1 MPFGL
6 LVIFLIIGFRRP
18 IQLFTKSDTVQ
29 NSPYPDISYGHLHV
43 SQSEPCLLRTTTV
56 TDAPAFESVANQ
68 KTAVYTSRGNAVS
81 NVEEHL
87 IDEDS
92 HDLSSSSS
100 SSYCSTC
107 DGSSSEEEL
116 VSPSQSRSSSNFV
129 SPVTS
134 SSDLC
139 QIIVQISPQETKE
152 FSPQK
157 TVETK
162 ENEEGEAVF
171 KKPKRVSFDDVYTV
185 AENNEENNDSHL
197 LEQTKKGNNDSHL
210 LEQTESEDPLDN
222 LNGESVDKEG
232 DDDVEII
239 NVKNDGDG

>member
-1 MPFGL
+1 M
-6 LVIFLIIGFRRP
+6 
-18 IQLFTKSDTVQ
+18 Q

-56 TDAPAFESVANQ
+56 TDAPAFESLANQ
-68 KTAVYTSRGNAVS
+68 NTAVSTSRGNAAS

-92 HDLSSSSS
+92 HDSSSSSS

-107 DGSSSEEEL
+107 DGSSSDEEL
-116 VSPSQSRSSSNFV
+116 VSPSQSRSSSKFV

-171 KKPKRVSFDDVYTV
+171 KKPKSVSFEDVYV
-185 AENNEENNDSHL
+185 AAENNED
-197 LEQTKKGNNDSHL
+197 NNDSHL

-239 NVKNDGDG
+239 NEKNDGDG